1 MSRLDGKVALVIGG
15 SGGIGKAAAL
25 ALGQAGARVVVAA
38 RRVAEGSA
46 VVQEILAQG
55 GTARF
60 VETDI
65 AQLPQVTRAVET
77 AVAAF
82 GRLDCAVNVPGITGQ
97 PSPIADCTDE
107 NWARVLHVNLT
118 AFFWCLRAE
127 LQQMRAQGGGGRI
140 VNVSS
145 AIGKRAFRG
154 LGPYGATK
162 RAMESLTETAALEA
176 APDGI
181 TVNAVA
187 PGSIATETFH
197 DFTQGDAATE
207 RMMAETFHPMARI
220 GQPEEVA
227 RAILFLCADA
237 TFTTGTTLSVDGGW
251 VFRS

>member
-1 MSRLDGKVALVIGG
+1 MARLDGKVALVIGG
-15 SGGIGKAAAL
+15 SGGIGRAAAL

-46 VVQEILAQG
+46 VVQEILDQG

-60 VETDI
+60 IETDVT
-65 AQLPQVTRAVET
+65 QLSQVTRAVEAT
-77 AVAAF
+77 VAAF
-82 GRLDCAVNVPGITGQ
+82 GRLDCAVNVPGTTGQ
-97 PSPIADCTDE
+97 LAPLSDCTDE
-107 NWARVLHVNLT
+107 NWAQVLHLNLT

-162 RAMESLTETAALEA
+162 RALESLTETAALEVA
-176 APDGI
+176 QEGI

-187 PGSIATETFH
+187 PGSIETDAFH
-197 DFTQGDAATE
+197 GLTQRDPAMV
-207 RMMAETFHPMARI
+207 RMMAETYHPMARI
-220 GQPEEVA
+220 GQPDEVA

-237 TFTTGTTLSVDGGW
+237 HFTTGTTLPVDGGW
-251 VFRS
+251 IFRS